1 MSGEKANTGKNFNKK
16 KFIEDV
22 KSTLRRRYRM
32 DATEATQHQLYMAVS
47 EVIEDAIIDQW
58 MKSCQRFEEQKNKIV
73 YYLSMEFLIGRFL
86 QDGFAALQ
94 DDIEEFVV
102 IFRIAGRLLHGFSGF
117 TGIPRIWLR
126 HPLSL
131 WHVQAED

>member
-58 MKSCQRFEEQKNKIV
+58 MKSRSVDEI
-73 YYLSMEFLIGRFL
+73 LP
-86 QDGFAALQ
+86 AL
-94 DDIEEFVV
+94 
-102 IFRIAGRLLHGFSGF
+102 
-117 TGIPRIWLR
+117 
-126 HPLSL
+126 
-131 WHVQAED
+131 

>member
-32 DATEATQHQLYMAVS
+32 DVTEATQHQLYMAVS

-73 YYLSMEFLIGRFL
+73 YYLSMEFR
-86 QDGFAALQ
+86 
-94 DDIEEFVV
+94 
-102 IFRIAGRLLHGFSGF
+102 
-117 TGIPRIWLR
+117 TGP
-126 HPLSL
+126 
-131 WHVQAED
+131 